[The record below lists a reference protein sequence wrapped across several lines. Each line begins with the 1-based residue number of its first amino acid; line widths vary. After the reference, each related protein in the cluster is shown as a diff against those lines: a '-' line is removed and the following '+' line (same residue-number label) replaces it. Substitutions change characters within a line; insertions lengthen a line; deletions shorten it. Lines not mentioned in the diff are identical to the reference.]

1 MFVMILVKSLMFHKI
16 QNFQTETHG
25 SPNVLIIYYSWWQK
39 CWIKFDGN
47 NNGGLHINVAIACH
61 KLLGT
66 SHEAVMGV
74 LTLYFT

>member
-1 MFVMILVKSLMFHKI
+1 MFHKI
-16 QNFQTETHG
+16 QNIQTETHW
-25 SPNVLIIYYSWWQK
+25 SPNVLIIYYTRWQK
-39 CWIKFDGN
+39 CWNKFGGN

-66 SHEAVMGV
+66 SHEAIMGG

>member
-1 MFVMILVKSLMFHKI
+1 MFHKI
-16 QNFQTETHG
+16 QNIQTETHW
-25 SPNVLIIYYSWWQK
+25 SPNVLIIYYTRWQK
-39 CWIKFDGN
+39 CWNKFGGN